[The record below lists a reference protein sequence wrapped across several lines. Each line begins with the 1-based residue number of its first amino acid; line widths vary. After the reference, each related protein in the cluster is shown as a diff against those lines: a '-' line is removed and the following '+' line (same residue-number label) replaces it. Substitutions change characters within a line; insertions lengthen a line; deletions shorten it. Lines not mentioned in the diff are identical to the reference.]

1 MFKRGKKYWAKVR
14 IRGRVVQKSLDT
26 PNKKIAQA
34 NEAKLHVEIAE
45 GKYFGKLPG
54 ENKKLSELKEKV
66 VTEHCVKL
74 CKGAASTYDKAF
86 RFFID
91 VVGDLRLTE
100 VSVRHITGYKQKRL
114 AMGVRPATLNREL
127 ASIGKAFNI
136 ARNEWEWIRE
146 NPFSRVPKER
156 ENNIR
161 YRWLREE
168 EEEGLLTACPEWLRD
183 VVIFA
188 IYTGMRQGEIINL
201 EWENVDLNR
210 RCVVLLKTK
219 TKYPRTTPLCSRAYE
234 ILSRRKQLRNPQ
246 MNNVFL
252 NANAWRIEQAK
263 LGKLFRAALRLAK
276 LEDFR
281 FHDLRHT
288 FGTRLAQKGA
298 DIFHISKLM
307 GHRNISTTMRYLH
320 HSEGSLA
327 NVVNMLS

>member
-1 MFKRGKKYWAKVR
+1 MFKRGKMYWAKVR
-14 IRGRVVQKSLDT
+14 VRGRTVQKSLGT
-26 PNKKIAQA
+26 PNKKLAQA
-34 NEAKLHVEIAE
+34 IEARLHVEIAE
-45 GKYFGKLPG
+45 EKYLEKPPG
-54 ENKKLSELKEKV
+54 EKIKLSELKEKV
-66 VTEHCVKL
+66 MTEHCGKL

-86 RFFID
+86 RFFIG
-91 VVGDLRLTE
+91 VVGDLCLTE
-100 VSVRHITGYKQKRL
+100 VSVRHITEYKQKRL

-136 ARNEWEWIRE
+136 ARNEWEWIKE

-168 EEEGLLTACPEWLRD
+168 EEKPLITACPEWLRD

-188 IYTGMRQGEIINL
+188 IYAGVRQGEIIGL

-219 TKYPRTTPLCSRAYE
+219 TKYPRSIPLCSQAYE
-234 ILSRRKQLRNPQ
+234 ILCRRKQLRSLQ
-246 MNNVFL
+246 VNNVFL
-252 NANAWRIEQAK
+252 NGNAWRIEQAK
-263 LGKLFRAALRLAK
+263 LGKQFREALRRAG

-298 DIFHISKLM
+298 DIFHIAKLM

-320 HSEGSLA
+320 HSESSLA
-327 NVVNMLS
+327 NVVNLLG